1 MTWKNWNEGIE
12 MSELTWRNWNE
23 RIEMNELTEG
33 TKEGMNEGMGDWR
46 NEGRKEGRKWMNWN
60 EWLETNE
67 LIWKNFNE
75 RIETNELKRMNWS
88 EWIETKELNRMNWNE
103 WIEANELKGMDCHK
117 CSEPLQFFFAIFI
130 WNRALA
136 TSCRPHLQSVL
147 SDLQFLF
154 TVCMRNRALATVS
167 CTFCRPHFHSFS
179 KSGPKVS
186 FFHDFM
192 WSTTWWRCGWHM
204 KPNSRYSLVHILST
218 TFPDWGSQPR
228 KQRPSSGDRGQPLY
242 LKKTQGFAPESVFK
256 REFTRSRSL
265 TLPNYRC
272 WCGWHDDWDDD
283 VGAMMLRQLATDNR
297 L

>member
-117 CSEPLQFFFAIFI
+117 CSEPLQFFFCDFY
-130 WNRALA
+130 L
-136 TSCRPHLQSVL
+136 
-147 SDLQFLF
+147 
-154 TVCMRNRALATVS
+154 
-167 CTFCRPHFHSFS
+167 
-179 KSGPKVS
+179 KSS
-186 FFHDFM
+186 
-192 WSTTWWRCGWHM
+192 
-204 KPNSRYSLVHILST
+204 SRYILSTSSSISALRPSVFIYGLYAKSSSRYCLVHILPTSFSFIFQKWSEGVIFSRFYVINYLMT
-218 TFPDWGSQPR
+218 MWLTYETELSLQPCAHFVDHFPGLRLATAETETLQRRPR
-228 KQRPSSGDRGQPLY
+228 
-242 LKKTQGFAPESVFK
+242 TA
-256 REFTRSRSL
+256 
-265 TLPNYRC
+265 TLPEKKKRRVLRPRAFSSVNSRAPDRSHFPTIDVDVVDMMIEMMMWVPWC
-272 WCGWHDDWDDD
+272 WDS
-283 VGAMMLRQLATDNR
+283 
-297 L
+297 